1 MRCGKPVRDESY
13 EFCEDCSRQ
22 ESGITC
28 GLNLWLHKEPV
39 AGALYRFK
47 YHNRRNY
54 GKIFA
59 GELAARYADQL
70 RRWEAEEIIPV
81 PLHRSR
87 RRKRGF
93 NQAEILARELGAAT
107 GIPVR
112 TDVLF
117 RVKKTSP
124 QKSLGKKE
132 RQANL
137 KGAFAVSGAWKPGK
151 NVVLID
157 DIYTTGATLDRA
169 AKMLRKA
176 GARNVYFLTISI
188 GQGI

>member
-1 MRCGKPVRDESY
+1 MRCGKPLRDDSR
-13 EFCEDCSRQ
+13 EFCEDCTGRKSY
-22 ESGITC
+22 ITC
-28 GLNLWLHKEPV
+28 GRNLWLHREPV
-39 AGALYRFK
+39 SGALYRFK

-59 GELAARYADQL
+59 KELAGRYADQL
-70 RRWEAEEIIPV
+70 RRWQTDEIMPV

-87 RRKRGF
+87 KRKRGF
-93 NQAEILARELGAAT
+93 NQAEILARELGAAA
-107 GIPVR
+107 GIPVS

-124 QKSLGKKE
+124 QKSLGKRE

-137 KGAFAVSGAWKPGK
+137 KGAFAVSGAWNPRK
-151 NVVLID
+151 NVALID

-169 AKMLRKA
+169 AKMLKKA
-176 GARNVYFLTISI
+176 GAQNVYFLTISI
-188 GQGI
+188 GQGV

>member
-1 MRCGKPVRDESY
+1 MTVPV
-13 EFCEDCSRQ
+13 
-22 ESGITC
+22 SG
-28 GLNLWLHKEPV
+28 
-39 AGALYRFK
+39 
-47 YHNRRNY
+47 
-54 GKIFA
+54 
-59 GELAARYADQL
+59 YADQL

-93 NQAEILARELGAAT
+93 NQAEILARELGAAA

-137 KGAFAVSGAWKPGK
+137 KGAFAVSGAWNPGK

>member
-1 MRCGKPVRDESY
+1 MRCGKPVRDDSQ
-13 EFCEDCSRQ
+13 EFCEDCSNR
-22 ESGITC
+22 ESCITS
-28 GLNLWLHKEPV
+28 GRNLWLHREPA

-47 YHNRRNY
+47 YHNKRNY

-59 GELAARYADQL
+59 GELAVHYADQL
-70 RRWEAEEIIPV
+70 RRWGIEEIIPV

-87 RRKRGF
+87 RKKRGF
-93 NQAEILARELGAAT
+93 NQAEILARGLASAT

-124 QKSLGKKE
+124 QKSLGKRE

-137 KGAFAVSGAWKPGK
+137 KGAFAVSGTWNPRK
-151 NVVLID
+151 NVALID
-157 DIYTTGATLDRA
+157 DIYTTGATLERA
-169 AKMLRKA
+169 AKMLKKA
-176 GARNVYFLTISI
+176 GAQNVYFLTISI